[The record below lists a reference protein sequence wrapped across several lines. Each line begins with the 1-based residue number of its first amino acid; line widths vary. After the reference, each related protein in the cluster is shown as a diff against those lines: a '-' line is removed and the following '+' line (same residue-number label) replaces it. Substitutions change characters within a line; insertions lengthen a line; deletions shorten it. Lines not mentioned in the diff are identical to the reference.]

1 MTGLL
6 TALFITAL
14 ATGCFTLIFFICKT
28 VDDIGIDRAEKKK
41 IKEQRIKNV
50 LMAFGDLD
58 VTFEQFIAMY
68 NIRPE
73 QFLILN
79 YKVGR
84 ITDLGERYTLNFR
97 TEYDAKKFL
106 IWKERKE
113 EYEAQRREQEARYRN
128 SVLVKNL
135 LEADIEYAKTQARDC
150 NYRAKEI
157 INQIKEN
164 VKEEE
169 RRQND

>member
-1 MTGLL
+1 MTELL

-14 ATGCFTLIFFICKT
+14 AIGCFTLIFFICKT
-28 VDDIGIDRAEKKK
+28 VDDIRIDRAEKKR

-73 QFLILN
+73 QFLILD
-79 YKVGR
+79 YKVER
-84 ITDLGERYTLNFR
+84 TTDLGERYTLNFR

-113 EYEAQRREQEARYRN
+113 EYEAQRRQQEASYRN

>member
-1 MTGLL
+1 MLNFL
-6 TALFITAL
+6 QNLFFIVL
-14 ATGCFTLIFFICKT
+14 MFFGFMLLIFVAIAIQSVVEERT
-28 VDDIGIDRAEKKK
+28 EEK
-41 IKEQRIKNV
+41 ERTERNIKNIIH
-50 LMAFGDLD
+50 ACGDLD
-58 VTFEQFIAMY
+58 VTFEQFMAMY

-73 QFLILN
+73 LFIIHDFS
-79 YKVGR
+79 VER
-84 ITDLGERYTLNFR
+84 MGEKPLELNFR
-97 TEYDAKKFL
+97 TEGDAKKFL

-113 EYEAQRREQEARYRN
+113 EYEAQRREQEASYRN

-135 LEADIEYAKTQARDC
+135 LEADIEYAKGQARDC

>member
-1 MTGLL
+1 MLNFL
-6 TALFITAL
+6 QYLIFTA
-14 ATGCFTLIFFICKT
+14 LIFFGLMLLIFVTIAIQT
-28 VDDIGIDRAEKKK
+28 VVEERTEEK
-41 IKEQRIKNV
+41 ERTERNIKNIIH
-50 LMAFGDLD
+50 ACGDLD
-58 VTFEQFIAMY
+58 VTFEQFMAMY

-73 QFLILN
+73 LFIIHDFS
-79 YKVGR
+79 VER
-84 ITDLGERYTLNFR
+84 MGEKPLKLNFR
-97 TEYDAKKFL
+97 TERDAKKFL

-113 EYEAQRREQEARYRN
+113 EYEAQRREQEASYKN

-135 LEADIEYAKTQARDC
+135 LETDIEYAKTQARDC

>member
-1 MTGLL
+1 MLSFL
-6 TALFITAL
+6 QYLIFTA
-14 ATGCFTLIFFICKT
+14 LIFFGLMLLIFVT
-28 VDDIGIDRAEKKK
+28 VAIQTVVEERTEEK
-41 IKEQRIKNV
+41 ERTERNIKNIIH
-50 LMAFGDLD
+50 ACGDLD
-58 VTFEQFIAMY
+58 VTFEQFMAMY

-73 QFLILN
+73 LFIIHDFS
-79 YKVGR
+79 VER
-84 ITDLGERYTLNFR
+84 MGEKPLELNFR
-97 TEYDAKKFL
+97 TEGDAKKFL

-135 LEADIEYAKTQARDC
+135 LEADIEYAKGQARDC

>member
-1 MTGLL
+1 MLSFL
-6 TALFITAL
+6 QNLFFIALMFFGFML
-14 ATGCFTLIFFICKT
+14 LIFVAIAIQSVVEERT
-28 VDDIGIDRAEKKK
+28 EEK
-41 IKEQRIKNV
+41 ERTERNIKNIIH
-50 LMAFGDLD
+50 ACGDLD
-58 VTFEQFIAMY
+58 VTFEQFMAMY

-73 QFLILN
+73 LFIIHDFS
-79 YKVGR
+79 VER
-84 ITDLGERYTLNFR
+84 MGEKPLELNFR
-97 TEYDAKKFL
+97 TERDAEKFL

-113 EYEAQRREQEARYRN
+113 EYEAMRREQEARYRN

-135 LEADIEYAKTQARDC
+135 LEADIEYAKGQARDC

-164 VKEEE
+164 VMEEE

>member
-1 MTGLL
+1 MLNFL
-6 TALFITAL
+6 QNLFFIALMFFGFML
-14 ATGCFTLIFFICKT
+14 LIFVAIAIQSVVEERT
-28 VDDIGIDRAEKKK
+28 EEK
-41 IKEQRIKNV
+41 ERTERNIKNIIH
-50 LMAFGDLD
+50 ACGDLD
-58 VTFEQFIAMY
+58 VTFEQFMAMY

-73 QFLILN
+73 LFIIHDFS
-79 YKVGR
+79 VER
-84 ITDLGERYTLNFR
+84 MGEKPLELNFR
-97 TEYDAKKFL
+97 TEGDAKKFL

-113 EYEAQRREQEARYRN
+113 EYEAQRREQEASYRN

-135 LEADIEYAKTQARDC
+135 LEADIEYAKGQARDC

>member
-1 MTGLL
+1 MLIFL
-6 TALFITAL
+6 QYLIFVA
-14 ATGCFTLIFFICKT
+14 LIFFGFMFLIFVAIT
-28 VDDIGIDRAEKKK
+28 IQSVLEERTREKER
-41 IKEQRIKNV
+41 IERNIKNIIH
-50 LMAFGDLD
+50 ACGDLD
-58 VTFEQFIAMY
+58 VTFEQFMAMY

-73 QFLILN
+73 LFIIHDFS
-79 YKVGR
+79 VER
-84 ITDLGERYTLNFR
+84 MGEKPIMLNFR
-97 TEYDAKKFL
+97 TERDAKSFL

-113 EYEAQRREQEARYRN
+113 EYEAMRREQEARYRN

-157 INQIKEN
+157 IRQIKEN

>member
-1 MTGLL
+1 MLNFL
-6 TALFITAL
+6 QNLFFIALMFFGFML
-14 ATGCFTLIFFICKT
+14 LIFVAIAIQSVVEERT
-28 VDDIGIDRAEKKK
+28 EEK
-41 IKEQRIKNV
+41 ERTERNIKNIIH
-50 LMAFGDLD
+50 ACGDLD
-58 VTFEQFIAMY
+58 VTFEQFMAMY

-73 QFLILN
+73 LFIIHDFS
-79 YKVGR
+79 VER
-84 ITDLGERYTLNFR
+84 MGEKPLELNFR
-97 TEYDAKKFL
+97 TECDAKKFL

-113 EYEAQRREQEARYRN
+113 EYEAQRRKQEASYRN

-135 LEADIEYAKTQARDC
+135 LEADIEYAKGQARDC
-150 NYRAKEI
+150 NYRANEI

>member
-1 MTGLL
+1 MLNFL
-6 TALFITAL
+6 QNLFFIALMFFGFML
-14 ATGCFTLIFFICKT
+14 LIFVAIAIQSVVEERT
-28 VDDIGIDRAEKKK
+28 EEK
-41 IKEQRIKNV
+41 ERTERNIKNIIH
-50 LMAFGDLD
+50 ACGDLD
-58 VTFEQFIAMY
+58 VTFEQFMAMY

-73 QFLILN
+73 LFIIHDFS
-79 YKVGR
+79 VER
-84 ITDLGERYTLNFR
+84 MGEKPLKLNFR
-97 TEYDAKKFL
+97 TERDAEKFL

-113 EYEAQRREQEARYRN
+113 EYEAMRREQEARYRN

-135 LEADIEYAKTQARDC
+135 LEADIEYAKGQARDC

>member
-14 ATGCFTLIFFICKT
+14 AIGCFTLIFFICKT
-28 VDDIGIDRAEKKK
+28 VDDIGIDRAEKKR

-79 YKVGR
+79 YKVER
-84 ITDLGERYTLNFR
+84 TTDFGERYTLNFR

-106 IWKERKE
+106 ICVIIYIIGLFR
-113 EYEAQRREQEARYRN
+113 YVMEQEDDDEKN
-128 SVLVKNL
+128 SKTNYKN
-135 LEADIEYAKTQARDC
+135 D
-150 NYRAKEI
+150 N
-157 INQIKEN
+157 
-164 VKEEE
+164 
-169 RRQND
+169 

>member
-14 ATGCFTLIFFICKT
+14 AIGCFTLIFFICKT

-73 QFLILN
+73 LFIIHDFS
-79 YKVGR
+79 VER
-84 ITDLGERYTLNFR
+84 MGEKPLKLNFR
-97 TEYDAKKFL
+97 TERDAKKFL

-113 EYEAQRREQEARYRN
+113 EYEAMRRE
-128 SVLVKNL
+128 SS
-135 LEADIEYAKTQARDC
+135 
-150 NYRAKEI
+150 
-157 INQIKEN
+157 
-164 VKEEE
+164 
-169 RRQND
+169 

>member
-14 ATGCFTLIFFICKT
+14 AIGCFTLIFFICKT

-73 QFLILN
+73 QFLILD
-79 YKVGR
+79 YKVER
-84 ITDLGERYTLNFR
+84 TTDLGERSFTFIASLIEYTSFQANSPV
-97 TEYDAKKFL
+97 FL
-106 IWKERKE
+106 ISSKS
-113 EYEAQRREQEARYRN
+113 A
-128 SVLVKNL
+128 V
-135 LEADIEYAKTQARDC
+135 
-150 NYRAKEI
+150 
-157 INQIKEN
+157 
-164 VKEEE
+164 
-169 RRQND
+169 

>member
-1 MTGLL
+1 MLNFL
-6 TALFITAL
+6 QYLIFTA
-14 ATGCFTLIFFICKT
+14 LIFFGLMLLIFVTIAIQT
-28 VDDIGIDRAEKKK
+28 VVEERTEEK
-41 IKEQRIKNV
+41 ERTERNIKNIIH
-50 LMAFGDLD
+50 ACGDLD
-58 VTFEQFIAMY
+58 VTFEQFMAMY

-73 QFLILN
+73 LFIIHDFS
-79 YKVGR
+79 VER
-84 ITDLGERYTLNFR
+84 MGEKPLKLNFR

-113 EYEAQRREQEARYRN
+113 AYEAQRRQQEASYRN